1 MIITSPTFGPDV
13 YSGPF
18 RASDVRCHAAS
29 GVCCGNCLSKGESR
43 GDTAPNRTCI
53 RGLSYPLWPISF

>member
-1 MIITSPTFGPDV
+1 MKGEDMIITSPTFGPDV

-29 GVCCGNCLSKGESR
+29 GVLLWQLSIKR
-43 GDTAPNRTCI
+43 GI
-53 RGLSYPLWPISF
+53 ERGYSAQ